1 MASQQPH
8 SRLNIHDVYAG
19 SPYSSH
25 SPGSSGRSSMNSMES
40 QSSRHYNAQEQ
51 GNGSYLQ
58 HDRTPPLSHGSGGG
72 GQPMSG
78 HGQTSVVSGYGSSGH
93 RGGGGSGT
101 GSVKLPPSMLHR

>member
-8 SRLNIHDVYAG
+8 SRLNVHDVYAG

-58 HDRTPPLSHGSGGG
+58 YDRTPPLSHGG
-72 GQPMSG
+72 GQPLSG
-78 HGQTSVVSGYGSSGH
+78 HSQTSVVPGHGPSGYRG
-93 RGGGGSGT
+93 GGGGSGS
-101 GSVKLPPSMLHR
+101 GGVKLPPSMLHK